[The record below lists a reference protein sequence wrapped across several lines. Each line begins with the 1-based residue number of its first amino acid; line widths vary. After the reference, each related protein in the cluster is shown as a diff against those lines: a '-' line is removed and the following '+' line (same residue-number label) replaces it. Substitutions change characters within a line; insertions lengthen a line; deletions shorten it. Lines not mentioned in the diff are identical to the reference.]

1 MPVIKIVTNIDSPI
15 NIVFDLARS
24 IDLHKIS
31 TAHTKEEAVEGKTSG
46 LIGLG
51 ECVTWKAR
59 HLGFTQTLSSKV
71 TAFNYP
77 YTFTDEMV
85 DGVFKSFRHD
95 HFFEDTGGLTIMTD
109 IFAYKSPLGIIGKLA
124 DILFLKN
131 YMEYFLKER
140 IAVIKEYA
148 EDSSKCKK
156 ILT

>member
-1 MPVIKIVTNIDSPI
+1 MPVIKLVTHI
-15 NIVFDLARS
+15 NAAPEIVFDLSRS

-31 TAHTKEEAVEGKTSG
+31 TAHTKEEAVGGKTSG

-51 ECVTWKAR
+51 ELVTWKAR

-77 YTFTDEMV
+77 YSFTDEMV

-95 HFFEDTGGLTIMTD
+95 HFFEDKKGLTIMTD

-124 DILFLKN
+124 DIVFLKN

-148 EDSSKCKK
+148 EDSNKYKK